1 MFHNAFNG
9 STGFHRTTR
18 DEDRRDVQ
26 THGGDEHTGGDLVAV
41 RDTHQRIGAVSVDH
55 VLDRICNHLA

>member
-1 MFHNAFNG
+1 MFHNAFNRG
-9 STGFHRTTR
+9 TGFHWATR

-41 RDTHQRIGAVSVDH
+41 RDAHQCIGAVSVDH
-55 VLDRICNHLA
+55 VLDRIRNHLA